1 MHKMASKFG
10 VGHSASRSRA
20 FGVQY
25 PAIQSRAFGVGQ
37 PAIWTWVHGS
47 NDQGLTKLIN
57 VN

>member
-1 MHKMASKFG
+1 MASKFG